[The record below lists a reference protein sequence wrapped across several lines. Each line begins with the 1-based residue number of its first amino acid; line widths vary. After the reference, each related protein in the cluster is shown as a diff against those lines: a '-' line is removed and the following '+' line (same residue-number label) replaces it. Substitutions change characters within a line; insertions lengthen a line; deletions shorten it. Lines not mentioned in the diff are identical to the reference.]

1 MNYDK
6 NYEGGNFGF
15 KFRDWDIYKDARKI
29 RIEIY
34 ELIKKFPK
42 EELYALT
49 DQTKRASSSV
59 VLNIAESANK
69 NTDKDR
75 RVYINRAH
83 CSVDEVAA
91 CLDCALDNEYITE
104 NENKIFS
111 EKLSSLAKRLHRF
124 NNYLNRS

>member
-1 MNYDK
+1 MNYDQD
-6 NYEGGNFGF
+6 ERENFGF
-15 KFRDWDIYKDARKI
+15 RFREWDIYRDARRI

-49 DQTKRASSSV
+49 DQIKRAISSV

-83 CSVDEVAA
+83 CSVDESAA
-91 CLDCALDNEYITE
+91 CLDCALDGKYITK
-104 NENKIFS
+104 NENQIFL

-124 NNYLNRS
+124 NNYLNKS